1 MMDKEVKKTIQ
12 DFYDTFPLKRF
23 EKGEVL
29 IRPDETL
36 KNVFYIVE
44 GTVTQY
50 DISPVGNEVVVNVFK
65 PGAFFPMSM
74 AINKTPNY
82 YFFEASTSAAVR
94 IAPTRKAV
102 SFIKDNPDVMFD
114 LLSRVYS
121 GTDGLLR
128 RMAHLMGGNART
140 RLIFEIL
147 NAAYR
152 FGERDSEGN
161 TVIPLTEND
170 LAKRSG
176 LSRETISR
184 TMHKLKSDGF
194 VKVQPFG
201 IVLFKDANLEDLLGG
216 DL

>member
-1 MMDKEVKKTIQ
+1 MDKEVKKTIQ
-12 DFYDTFPLKRF
+12 DFYETFPLKRL
-23 EKGEVL
+23 ERGEVL

-36 KNVFYIVE
+36 KNIFYLVE

-50 DISPVGNEVVVNVFK
+50 DISAAGNEVVVNVFK

-82 YFFEASTSAAVR
+82 YFFEASSPATVHV
-94 IAPTRKAV
+94 APARKAV
-102 SFIKDNPDVMFD
+102 AFIKDNPDVMFD
-114 LLSRVYS
+114 LLSRVYKGS
-121 GTDGLLR
+121 DGLLR

-152 FGERDSEGN
+152 FGERDAEGN
-161 TVIPLTEND
+161 MLVPLTEND

-184 TMHKLKSDGF
+184 TMHKLKNDGI

-201 IVLFKDANLEDLLGG
+201 VVIFELDRLEDLLGT

>member
-1 MMDKEVKKTIQ
+1 MDKEVKKTIQ
-12 DFYDTFPLKRF
+12 DFYETFPLKRL
-23 EKGEVL
+23 ERGEVL

-36 KNVFYIVE
+36 KNIFYLVE

-50 DISPVGNEVVVNVFK
+50 DISAAGNEVVVNVFK

-82 YFFEASTSAAVR
+82 YFFETSSPTTVHV
-94 IAPTRKAV
+94 APARKAV
-102 SFIKDNPDVMFD
+102 AFIKDNPDVMFD
-114 LLSRVYS
+114 LLSRVYKGS
-121 GTDGLLR
+121 DGLLR

-152 FGERDSEGN
+152 FGERDAEGN
-161 TVIPLTEND
+161 MLVPLTEND

-184 TMHKLKSDGF
+184 TMHKLKNDGI

-201 IVLFKDANLEDLLGG
+201 VVIFELDRLEDLLGT